1 MSTTSKSLIGKV
13 IQHCLQGFLVLDEL
27 EDSYNGFWVSGYSR
41 VKPEELTHTQVGE
54 PIILANS
61 LEEFITAESKKA
73 VDRAGVA
80 KYLDTV
86 CLNGNSTFGIVT
98 SYEDGI
104 AYGVTFDG
112 ADWHAQHPVIQA
124 RSLNDYFNTKV
135 RKQTEK
141 V

>member
-1 MSTTSKSLIGKV
+1 MSLVGKV
-13 IQHCLQGFLVLDEL
+13 IQHCLQGFLVLEEL

-41 VKPEELTHTQVGE
+41 AKPEELTHTQVGE
-54 PIILANS
+54 STVLANS
-61 LEEFITAESKKA
+61 LEEFVAVESKKA
-73 VDRAGVA
+73 VDTAGVA

-86 CLNGNSTFGIVT
+86 CLNGNSTLGIVT

-124 RSLNDYFNTKV
+124 RHLNDYFNQKI
-135 RKQTEK
+135 RKAVEK